1 MTSTASVIKQVATT
15 AGFQKL
21 SAFQAISLE
30 AMLEKKDV
38 FVVAPT
44 GTGKSL
50 CYHLLP
56 PVLRAMGVVHP
67 LVVVFSPI
75 VWLIDDQMDR
85 LQKLGEKAVRADT
98 WIPGDDSTFLFLRP
112 EELTTTT
119 LAKLQRVYL
128 SRTWLTFVVDE
139 AHCALNW
146 GDSFREDYGQLKR
159 KLALFKEAP
168 KMALTATASPTT
180 VEKIIGYL
188 GLVDPEVVIEPASK
202 QHIYLTVQPLE
213 TKMQVLEGLLEE
225 LKKDRGRSVKTVVF
239 IRERTEVS
247 NVWAFFHH
255 YLPANISHRCEMYMS
270 TTADR
275 MKRGIAEYFK
285 DQDSSIRLLIAT
297 SAFGLGVDCQGIRR
311 VVHLEPPT
319 SFDDFVQQIGRAG
332 RNGEQIASILV
343 NDGVQKGKDEQMR
356 KFLSTKGCRRLV
368 ISQHYG
374 LLQTACCDTCCDNFS
389 AAMAID

>member
-1 MTSTASVIKQVATT
+1 M
-15 AGFQKL
+15 
-21 SAFQAISLE
+21 
-30 AMLEKKDV
+30 
-38 FVVAPT
+38 
-44 GTGKSL
+44 
-50 CYHLLP
+50 
-56 PVLRAMGVVHP
+56 
-67 LVVVFSPI
+67 
-75 VWLIDDQMDR
+75 
-85 LQKLGEKAVRADT
+85 RADT

-332 RNGEQIASILV
+332 RNGEQVASILV

-356 KFLSTKGCRRLV
+356 NSCQRRAAEGLSSASTTVSSKLLAV
-368 ISQHYG
+368 IPAATTS
-374 LLQTACCDTCCDNFS
+374 LLQWPSIDFFLNKHGVGRKERKERKTDNREKQRHQQAMKHQCSDLKAANSDTLYR
-389 AAMAID
+389 